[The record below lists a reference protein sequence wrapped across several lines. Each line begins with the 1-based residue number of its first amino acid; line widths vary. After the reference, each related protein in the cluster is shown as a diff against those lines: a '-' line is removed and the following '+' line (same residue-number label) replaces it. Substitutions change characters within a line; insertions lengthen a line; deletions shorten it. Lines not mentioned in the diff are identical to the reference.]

1 MSSTTRLTK
10 TRLFEG
16 VWEGVLTMA
25 EGGKSQ
31 PAILVTHLGRTIDG
45 VEVIEDREQGHWIVR
60 VPIPPEMLSDGV
72 QTFVITDPDSGETLE
87 SFAVLA
93 GDALG
98 DDIRAEMQLL
108 REELDM
114 LKRAFRRHCM
124 ETM

>member
-1 MSSTTRLTK
+1 MSTMNLTK

-25 EGGKSQ
+25 DGGKSQ
-31 PAILVTHLGRTIDG
+31 PSIRVTHLDQPLDG
-45 VEVIEDREQGHWIVR
+45 IEVVEDRAQAHWVVR
-60 VPIPPEMLSDGV
+60 VPIPARLLSDGV
-72 QTFVITDPDSGETLE
+72 QTFLISDPDTGEKLA

-98 DDIRAEMQLL
+98 DDIRAEMDLL
-108 REELDM
+108 RAELDM
-114 LKRAFRRHCM
+114 LKRAFRRHCV